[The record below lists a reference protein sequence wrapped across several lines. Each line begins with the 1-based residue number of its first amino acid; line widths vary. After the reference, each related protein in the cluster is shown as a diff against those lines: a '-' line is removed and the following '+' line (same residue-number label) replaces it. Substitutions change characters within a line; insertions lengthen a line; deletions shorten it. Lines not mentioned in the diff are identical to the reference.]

1 MWTTK
6 VVLGAISL
14 DLFAVLLGGVT
25 ALLPVYARDILH
37 VGPQGYGILRA
48 APSAGAIVTGFVLAA
63 RPLKSACGPENVRSR
78 RDLRALHLGVRLSRS
93 MVLSAAALAILGA
106 ADMVSVFVRQ
116 TLVQIVTPDAMR
128 GRVSAVSSLFI
139 GASNEL
145 GEFES
150 GGMARLLGPVGSAI
164 FGGGPRP
171 EAPRSGLEGRV
182 ASKP

>member
-1 MWTTK
+1 M
-6 VVLGAISL
+6 
-14 DLFAVLLGGVT
+14 FAAVGV
-25 ALLPVYARDILH
+25 
-37 VGPQGYGILRA
+37 YGLSTLVFA
-48 APSAGAIVTGFVLAA
+48 
-63 RPLKSACGPENVRSR
+63 
-78 RDLRALHLGVRLSRS
+78 LSRS
-93 MVLSAAALAILGA
+93 MVLSVLALAILGA

-164 FGGGPRP
+164 FGGCGAILVTLLWAGIFPGAAQGGQAGIGDGRLVRLKSRGV
-171 EAPRSGLEGRV
+171 AGRGDFRACSQNSATGLEHLISNFS
-182 ASKP
+182 AKA